1 MGDGVEGGA
10 RGGSVRVVGYRGEA
24 AATLRCPLT
33 STAPYLHSRRSRRA
47 WSARRAASPPL
58 YYPSAPRLPAGTPP
72 FASLL
77 HAPRRWQEVNIEFGI
92 GEFNVENHPRR
103 VLRNFERERGQD
115 GFQI

>member
-1 MGDGVEGGA
+1 MTHLLGRYQVSESE
-10 RGGSVRVVGYRGEA
+10 SVIHDTQLPCKFRVASPSVDA
-24 AATLRCPLT
+24 SLT
-33 STAPYLHSRRSRRA
+33 TTCRP
-47 WSARRAASPPL
+47 RAASTTPQ
-58 YYPSAPRLPAGTPP
+58 RLAFPVPAGTQA